1 MLINRSGAMVI
12 PFLTIYLNVELEI
25 PLGRCALIMS
35 CFGAGSVIGS
45 FLGGVLT
52 DRIGFFKVMYRS
64 LIGASFLFVLLMQMK
79 TFATLCIFIFILAIV
94 YELFRPANLTA
105 IEAFSKPENL
115 TRSLGLVRLAVNLG
129 YGIGPFMG
137 GFVAAYLGYDFL
149 FIFNGLAIL
158 LGGICFYNMFKNKK
172 HRTTSVEITEKEKAE
187 LIMPWNDGSYLLY
200 LLFFTLT
207 IIVFMQI
214 LYSAPLY
221 FKTEF
226 GFDESLVGFIMGC
239 NGIIIAIFEM
249 PMLYVLEE
257 KFRPVIYVFIGSMS
271 IGIGFFVFNLV
282 GAPIL
287 AAILYTLFLTFGE
300 MLSFPFSN
308 NYAMSFSKDHNRGKY
323 MGLYTMTF
331 STAHVVAPLLG
342 LQIVNYLGYSALW
355 NWSACLCIFAAIC
368 ILLTRKKANPVI
380 S

>member
-1 MLINRSGAMVI
+1 MVI

-25 PLGRCALIMS
+25 PLDRCALIMA
-35 CFGAGSVIGS
+35 CFGAGSVCGS

-64 LIGASFLFVLLMQMK
+64 LIAASFLFVLLMQMK
-79 TFATLCIFIFILAIV
+79 TFGNLCIFIFILAVV

-158 LGGICFYNMFKNKK
+158 IGGITFYNIFKNKK
-172 HRTTSVEITEKEKAE
+172 QRTTLKEMTAEEKSA
-187 LIMPWNDGSYLLY
+187 LIMPWQDGRYLIY
-200 LLFFTLT
+200 LFFFTLT

-214 LYSAPLY
+214 LYTAPLY
-221 FKTEF
+221 FKTDF

-239 NGIIIAIFEM
+239 NGLIIAIFEM
-249 PMLYVLEE
+249 PLLFKVENRF
-257 KFRPVIYVFIGSMS
+257 KPVTLVFLGSLLVAA
-271 IGIGFFVFNLV
+271 GFFVFNLI
-282 GAPIL
+282 AIPFI
-287 AAILYTLFLTFGE
+287 AAIAYTLFLTFGE

-308 NYAMSFSKDHNRGKY
+308 NYAMSFSTDHNRGKY

-331 STAHVVAPLLG
+331 SSAHIASPLLG
-342 LQIVNYLGYSALW
+342 LYIVNHWGYETLW
-355 NWSACLCIFAAIC
+355 NWSALLCAGAAFMIY
-368 ILLTRKKANPVI
+368 LTRKRPRLAI